1 LSNDYWLPYYNFDS
15 TTDSQIRFTN
25 TSNTLST
32 TVNIYLGNNPVAVYT
47 KTLLPSS
54 ADRVALPGM
63 SGGPVHIVG
72 TPGVNI
78 LAGMRVIYGGGSS
91 FDELMA
97 YPTAQLASEYWFPF
111 YNHNKVNLDS
121 ELRIANVSSTNT
133 AQVDIY
139 FGSTKVNTAPITI
152 APLSVVLKTY
162 TGQSGGPVR
171 VVSTNATPVKLV
183 TSLRLLYLNAQNK
196 NTYSEL
202 MGVPTNQLSNDY
214 WLAYYSFDSATDTQL
229 RFTNTSNT
237 QSTTVNVYLGN
248 NSTPIYTKTLPPST
262 ADRIT
267 FPGKIGGPLR
277 ILGTPGVNIL
287 AGMRVI
293 YGGGMSFDELMA
305 YPTASLSP
313 EYWFPFYNHN
323 NVNLD
328 SEIRIGVP

>member
-1 LSNDYWLPYYNFDS
+1 
-15 TTDSQIRFTN
+15 
-25 TSNTLST
+25 LST
-32 TVNIYLGNNPVAVYT
+32 TVNIYLGNNPVPVYT

-54 ADRVALPGM
+54 ADRVALPGK

-78 LAGMRVIYGGGSS
+78 LAGMRVIYGGGNS

-97 YPTAQLASEYWFPF
+97 YPTAQLATEYWFPF

-121 ELRIANVSSTNT
+121 ELRVANTSSTDT

-139 FGSTKVNTAPITI
+139 FGSTKMNTSGPIAI
-152 APLSVVLKTY
+152 APLSAVLQTY
-162 TGQSGGPVR
+162 AGQSGGPVR
-171 VVSTNATPVKLV
+171 VVSTNAVPVKLV
-183 TSLRLLYLNAQNK
+183 TSLRLLYLNAEGK

-202 MGVPTNQLSNDY
+202 MGVPTSQLSNDY
-214 WLAYYSFDSATDTQL
+214 WLPYYKMNATDTDSQV
-229 RFTNTSNT
+229 RFTNTSST
-237 QSTTVNVYLGN
+237 LSTTVNIYLGN
-248 NSTPIYTKTLPPST
+248 DPTPIYSKTLLPST
-262 ADRIT
+262 ADRVP
-267 FPGKIGGPLR
+267 FPGKAGGPLH
-277 ILGTPGVNIL
+277 IVGTPGVNIL

-305 YPTASLSP
+305 YPTALLSS

-328 SEIRIGVP
+328 TEVRIGVP